1 MLQPKISAAA
11 FLRLALVNMAI
22 GSSSIRL
29 YIYIAD
35 VVFHEL
41 APPAVGAFGVHGDRL
56 QPLCKAAGD
65 VPVDAL
71 IDAYATS

>member
-1 MLQPKISAAA
+1 
-11 FLRLALVNMAI
+11 MAI

>member
-1 MLQPKISAAA
+1 MVIW
-11 FLRLALVNMAI
+11 
-22 GSSSIRL
+22 SSSIRL
-29 YIYIAD
+29 YIYIAN
-35 VVFHEL
+35 VAIHEV